1 MPYHQIVEDLKQHFT
16 ETVFHQITRKN
27 NKAIDAMATI
37 AFMIAMPEYSPKCEF
52 LIENLFLPTNE
63 QPELELVCEIVS
75 LESPWYF
82 DIFSY
87 LHHKTIP
94 IALSKNQS
102 KAFIHHTT

>member
-1 MPYHQIVEDLKQHFT
+1 MV
-16 ETVFHQITRKN
+16 TVASMIT
-27 NKAIDAMATI
+27 ML
-37 AFMIAMPEYSPKCEF
+37 EYYPKFEF
-52 LIENLFLPTNE
+52 LIENLFLPTYD
-63 QPELELVCEIVS
+63 QLELELVCEIVGP
-75 LESPWYF
+75 ESPWYF